1 MSKGVDEVRRVPYP
15 GAKRVLDRAGA
26 ATLILLTAPLFVA
39 AGVAIV
45 VDQIRRPDNRGPLFY
60 REPRISR
67 GREIQLLKF
76 RVLRADVIKRLAQ
89 SGARARPSEADPASL
104 TNAGAWLKRWYLDE
118 LPQLFNVLR
127 GDLSLVGPRP
137 WPPEMVAD
145 QSTVGLDYRQHII
158 AGWTGPVQARK
169 GDPTATSYAE
179 IDLDY
184 VEACRTLTPWRLVRL
199 DLSILRTTVRT
210 MIRGEGLSY

>member
-1 MSKGVDEVRRVPYP
+1 MSMPDAREVSIPYP
-15 GAKRVLDRAGA
+15 AAKRVLDRAGGALLVVA
-26 ATLILLTAPLFVA
+26 ASPLFAA
-39 AGVAIV
+39 AGLLIA
-45 VDQIRRPDNRGPLFY
+45 VDQLRNRGDRGSWLY
-60 REPRISR
+60 RERRISR
-67 GREIQLLKF
+67 GREFDVLKF
-76 RVLRADVIKRLAQ
+76 RVLRTDVLERLERE
-89 SGARARPSEADPASL
+89 GKRARPSEADPACL
-104 TNAGAWLKRWYLDE
+104 TQAGALLKRWYLDE

-137 WPPEMVAD
+137 WPPEMAAD
-145 QSTVGLDYRQHII
+145 QLAKGLDYRQHVV

-169 GDPTATSYAE
+169 GDPSATSYTQ

-184 VEACRTLTPWRLVRL
+184 VEACRTLSQWQLVRL